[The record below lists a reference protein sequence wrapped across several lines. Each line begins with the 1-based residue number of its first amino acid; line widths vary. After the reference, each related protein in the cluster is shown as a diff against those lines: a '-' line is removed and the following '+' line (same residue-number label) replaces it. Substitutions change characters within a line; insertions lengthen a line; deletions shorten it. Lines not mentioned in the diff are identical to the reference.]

1 MQRTP
6 SQTVGPFFLDALIHA
21 GDEHVANL
29 GASAHAKTVVIQG
42 VVYDGEG
49 AAVSDAFLEIY
60 VSRDAQRNSAATAEL
75 RTGSSLS
82 GFGRAATV
90 NEGAFRFSTQYPVAG
105 TDAGLQSA
113 PHLELMI
120 FARGL
125 LKPLV
130 TRIYFDGDPNNAR
143 DVILNAVPA
152 ARRATLLAIRDAGTS
167 DESWRFDVRL
177 QGKEETVFFD
187 L

>member
-6 SQTVGPFFLDALIHA
+6 SQTVGPFFLDALIHP

-29 GASAHAKTVVIQG
+29 GASAHAKTVAIQG

-60 VSRDAQRNSAATAEL
+60 DARDARRNSAVTAEL
-75 RTGSSLS
+75 TNGSSLS
-82 GFGRAATV
+82 GFGRADTV
-90 NEGAFRFSTQYPVAG
+90 NAGAFRFTTRYPAASVDSG
-105 TDAGLQSA
+105 MQSA

-130 TRIYFDGDPNNAR
+130 TRIYFDGDADNAL
-143 DVILNAVPA
+143 DAVLNSAPTS
-152 ARRATLLAIRDAGTS
+152 RRATLLAKKIADVNNETW
-167 DESWRFDVRL
+167 EFDVRL
-177 QGKEETVFFD
+177 QGKDETVFFEF
-187 L
+187 